1 MFRRTLISAAI
12 KILDTFLVSKITY
25 APAKVYVKENYD
37 RLKRVADILTD
48 KNPDNQQQLRELW
61 ETEKLDLISD
71 TIALKKE
78 IISKEIRDEVIKE
91 ALLDL
96 IETIEK
102 TLQEQLALEAPKSA
116 KDNAG

>member
-37 RLKRVADILTD
+37 RLKNVADILTD
-48 KNPDNQQQLRELW
+48 GNPDNQQQLQELW

-71 TIALKKE
+71 TITLKKE
-78 IISKEIRDEVIKE
+78 IITKEVQDKVIKE
-91 ALLDL
+91 ALIDL

-102 TLQEQLALEAPKSA
+102 TLQEQLALENPQIEE
-116 KDNAG
+116 DNAG